1 MRNRIIATLSFII
14 MIGSVLLI
22 RFNPGL
28 FDFNIIHNIFGP
40 NIFLREHMSAWPLY
54 IGIFSIALTLLLGP
68 IFCGYICPFGSFQRF
83 MHYLGHKIGINKRLS
98 IKTHQNLSSIKYL
111 ILIVFVY
118 SILVDKVMMYINID
132 VYHGFI
138 RLFFGGITISAGI
151 YLLFITI
158 TSFMI
163 YRPFCNYLCPYG
175 ASLNLISSFR
185 VLRVTRYE
193 SECVHC
199 NMCNHACPTKI
210 EITKETTVKDPNCL
224 SCHRCLDVCP
234 QKGAINLRISKL
246 GLHLSIF
253 VIIVLIMTLKVQTL
267 PEISDDFEIQV
278 ETQVPEIKEVLDDEL
293 PLKENPTEDYYS
305 NDIDFIPVEITDEKN
320 AAALIIHQEALRIEA
335 EKKAEE
341 ERIAKEEADR
351 LAKEEADR
359 LAKEEADRIAQE
371 QAKSK
376 YNDGTY
382 KAKVNGYQPDMVVQI
397 VIKDDIISS
406 VEILEHDE
414 SRSYYNYSVPKVIK
428 QILDNNS
435 TDVDIIAGCTYT
447 SRGVINGV
455 KACLNKAKK

>member
-22 RFNPGL
+22 RYTPGL

-40 NIFLREHMSAWPLY
+40 NILFREHIAVWPLY
-54 IGIFSIALTLLLGP
+54 IGIFSIAMTLLLGP
-68 IFCGYICPFGSFQRF
+68 IFCGYICPFGSFQRL
-83 MHYLGHKIGINKRLS
+83 MHYLGYKIGINRKLS
-98 IKTHQNLSSIKYL
+98 IKAHQNLSSVKYL
-111 ILIVFVY
+111 ILIIFVY

-138 RLFFGGITISAGI
+138 RLFLGGITVSAGI

-185 VLRVTRYE
+185 VLRVTRHE
-193 SECVHC
+193 NECVHC
-199 NMCNHACPTKI
+199 NICNHTCPTKI
-210 EITKETTVKDPNCL
+210 EITKDKTITDPNCI
-224 SCHRCLDVCP
+224 SCHRCLEVCP

-246 GLHLSIF
+246 GLLLSTF
-253 VIIVLIMTLKVQTL
+253 VIGILFMTLKVQTL
-267 PEISDDFEIQV
+267 PEISDEYEIQV
-278 ETQVPEIKEVLDDEL
+278 EAPISEIEEVLDEEL
-293 PLKENPTEDYYS
+293 PLKENPTDDYFS
-305 NDIDFIPVEITDEKN
+305 NSIDFIPVEITKEKN
-320 AAALIIHQEALRIEA
+320 ATALIIHQESLRIEA

-341 ERIAKEEADR
+341 ERLAQEEADRLAKAEADR
-351 LAKEEADR
+351 LAKEEA
-359 LAKEEADRIAQE
+359 ERIALE
-371 QAKSK
+371 QAQSK

-397 VIKDDIISS
+397 VIKDDIINS
-406 VEILEHDE
+406 VEVLEHDE

-428 QILDNNS
+428 QILENNS